1 MRLSLF
7 GTKTIYFI
15 DSENVNENWIDT
27 ISDVK
32 RSDEIKVFYTERSTN
47 ASYEN
52 ISKIAGGDIQLNWIK
67 CFTGQN
73 ALDFQLVTDLGYSVA
88 KGMRDT
94 FVIISN
100 DKGYDAVVNY
110 WVIKGVNVS
119 RVGVDMES
127 QRKAK
132 RRSHTKMTDKT
143 TVKPKSTDK
152 TTVKPKSTDKASLKP
167 KTSDK
172 TPAKPKATRKVVT
185 SKDTTSKSA
194 TKTTTSMSTTK
205 TTTSK
210 TTTKTKSTSDQNS
223 KTAGKQTDNK
233 ATNNKASTT
242 PKSVWDKKPANDWG
256 YVEAVGRAISVKNH
270 NYYHMVLTNLF
281 GQEKGTEYYHKLKE
295 DKEEKDKVAKTYI
308 SRKALRLD
316 YLVRLFLVYNGK
328 DFTDLTDIIKIINS
342 KKNDSLNSFYKL
354 LTEKFKE
361 DKGRNYYNIYKGIYK
376 VLKDI

>member
-132 RRSHTKMTDKT
+132 RRTHSKMTEKT

-152 TTVKPKSTDKASLKP
+152 TTVKPKSTDKASSKP

-172 TPAKPKATRKVVT
+172 TPTKPKATRKVATVKT
-185 SKDTTSKSA
+185 EVKTQPA
-194 TKTTTSMSTTK
+194 TK
-205 TTTSK
+205 
-210 TTTKTKSTSDQNS
+210 QNS
-223 KTAGKQTDNK
+223 KTAGKTIDNK
-233 ATNNKASTT
+233 TTKNKTLTT
-242 PKSVWDKKPANDWG
+242 PKSVWDKKPTSDWG
-256 YVEAVGRAISVKNH
+256 YVEAVGRVISVKNH

-316 YLVRLFLVYNGK
+316 YIVRLFLVYNGK
-328 DFTDLTDIIKIINS
+328 DVNDLTDIIKIINS

-361 DKGRNYYNIYKGIYK
+361 DKGRIYYNIYKGIYK